1 MLKVLVM
8 KENYLCE
15 LEKEGRSNTTFD
27 SKILYF
33 TSTGK
38 TPWPFWS
45 QLILYKTRWTTE
57 ISPEKAHKYYWLNC
71 LYLTGNVIPFPQLEF
86 PKSFRK

>member
-15 LEKEGRSNTTFD
+15 LEKEERSNTTFD

-38 TPWPFWS
+38 TP
-45 QLILYKTRWTTE
+45 
-57 ISPEKAHKYYWLNC
+57 
-71 LYLTGNVIPFPQLEF
+71 
-86 PKSFRK
+86 